1 MSRAAAELVALV
13 TDGLAIDGYG
23 TRCEKCGQPT
33 DTSDGRKTKFLKLGR
48 AVMKDLAKELGFGPK
63 DVHVNPAGPMVSGDV
78 YIHGEGLYV
87 LFSKYDDRPAFL
99 VRRFDTSLWV
109 PWKEL
114 LEARAE
120 DRCDT
125 LGGARCVDRTVG
137 RDTTGRRR
145 VRGRSGSGGGSI
157 VRRLIPGDEV
167 VCVRTGKTHTVTG
180 AFYDKEEPYYAMAAD
195 DEPEASAFAGAVSP

>member
-114 LEARAE
+114 LELPRIAQKIAAIRSE
-120 DRCDT
+120 E
-125 LGGARCVDRTVG
+125 LGVSIE
-137 RDTTGRRR
+137 
-145 VRGRSGSGGGSI
+145 RSGG
-157 VRRLIPGDEV
+157 IPPV
-167 VCVRTGKTHTVTG
+167 VDV
-180 AFYDKEEPYYAMAAD
+180 FEDDLDPEEAL
-195 DEPEASAFAGAVSP
+195 S